1 MAVGRVN
8 PRSLRPRRRSG
19 WSPRW
24 VNGTDHYDR
33 MLRSSYNW
41 SVNKSRPSQQKR
53 QRERQRQ
60 ERRTEKQA
68 RRQEVAAQKANQPAP
83 SAGFDPDL
91 EGIKPGP
98 QPLQDWQKA
107 DEEKVDAE

>member
-1 MAVGRVN
+1 MSRLGC
-8 PRSLRPRRRSG
+8 
-19 WSPRW
+19 SPKTE
-24 VNGTDHYDR
+24 NGTDHYDR
-33 MLRSSYNW
+33 TVRSSYNW

-68 RRQEVAAQKANQPAP
+68 RRQEAAALKANQPAP
-83 SAGFDPDL
+83 TAGYDPDL

-107 DEEKVDAE
+107 DAE